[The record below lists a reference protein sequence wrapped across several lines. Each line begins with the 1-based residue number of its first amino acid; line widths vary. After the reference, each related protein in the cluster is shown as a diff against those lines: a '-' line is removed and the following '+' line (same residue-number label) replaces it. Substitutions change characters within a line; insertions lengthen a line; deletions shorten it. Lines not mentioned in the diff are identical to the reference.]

1 MKLNRLFIR
10 SVFSLSRNL
19 HLLRVIRL
27 LFGIVLILAVS
38 FPLHG
43 QKKFYKA
50 IRKGNQDAVSSYIS
64 SGGDLDQDYEDFLYD
79 PYYGDKN
86 SYDFTPMEYAAF
98 FQQTEVL
105 RLIMQ
110 HKESI
115 TGYQV
120 CLDKAFGISIS
131 SGNMEMIRLLM
142 DAGADINTKCSTC
155 YGQSAIQIALEYSN
169 FELVEELM
177 KHDANLQVSSD
188 MGRTLLHSVAHSD
201 NILLAGKLI
210 DAGLDVNAMDED
222 GATPVLFAT
231 SNGKF
236 EMLKLFEE
244 HGADLLVVENNGND
258 LMMNA
263 AIGGNVESIGYLIE
277 KGISINNYNND
288 DWTPLLFACRENHQE
303 IVEILINASADIQIY
318 NNEGETPLLWAI
330 WNGNTV
336 MARTLIE
343 AGTDLQNLYDYRKYA
358 KKNIKDKAFLLF
370 LDNKYEQLDSEL
382 LE

>member
-10 SVFSLSRNL
+10 SVFSLLRNL
-19 HLLRVIRL
+19 RLLRVIRL
-27 LFGIVLILAVS
+27 LFSIVLILTVS

-50 IRKGNQDAVSSYIS
+50 IRKGNMDVVSSYIS
-64 SGGDLDQDYEDFLYD
+64 RGGDLDQGYEDLLYD
-79 PYYGDKN
+79 SYYGGKD
-86 SYDFTPMEYAAF
+86 SYYFNPMEYAAF

-115 TGYQV
+115 TGYQT
-120 CLDKAFGISIS
+120 CLDKAFGASIS

-142 DAGADINTKCSTC
+142 DAGADINAKCGFC

-188 MGRTLLHSVAHSD
+188 MGRTLLHGVAHSD

-210 DAGLDVNAMDED
+210 NSGLDVNIKDED
-222 GATPVLFAT
+222 GATPVIFAAC
-231 SNGKF
+231 NGKF

-244 HGADLLVVENNGND
+244 HEATLLVVENSGND

-263 AIGGNVESIGYLIE
+263 AIGGNVELIGYLIE

-358 KKNIKDKAFLLF
+358 KKNIKDKAFLLY